1 MKTFSCKKNN
11 SGNTKNIYIVKSG
24 DSLYS
29 ISKKFNTT
37 VDDIK
42 KVNNLTSLK
51 EFADVNKFDECFR
64 TSAKTGLNINE
75 SMKYLIES
83 ILKRMSKI
91 TSNDF
96 SPDRISCTLDPSKHN
111 NNANLRSQQK
121 GECC

>member
-1 MKTFSCKKNN
+1 MDGELLPCVLVENKADLLEE
-11 SGNTKNIYIVKSG
+11 GQ
-24 DSLYS
+24 
-29 ISKKFNTT
+29 
-37 VDDIK
+37 
-42 KVNNLTSLK
+42 VNNLTSLK

-96 SPDRISCTLDPSKHN
+96 SPDRISGTFDPSKHN